1 MTGVIERKYYECP
14 ICEAQWE
21 DLESAEKCFNRGRQK
36 PKYKIGDRFSIGPED
51 ARSPFRVKTEIKIT
65 GVIEGHSPEY
75 YLSDYILDGNWQVGV
90 VCQYGEWRLAV
101 EKDFENLEWLEQK

>member
-21 DLESAEKCFNRGRQK
+21 DFESAEKCFNKGRQK

-51 ARSPFRVKTEIKIT
+51 ARSPFLEKAEIEIT
-65 GVIEGHSPEY
+65 GVLERHFTEY
-75 YLSDYILDGNWQVGV
+75 YLSDYILDGNWKVGV
-90 VCQYGEWRLAV
+90 VCQYSESRLAV
-101 EKDFENLEWLEQK
+101 EKDFENFELL